1 MKEKGGL
8 KKNLLRIKFQK
19 VSSQMLELEERVQSL
34 CQSFPLIDTHKA
46 ILTVTEKRPVRLKI
60 EIVKLF
66 MQSIFGKIHF
76 LSDHS

>member
-34 CQSFPLIDTHKA
+34 CQSFPLIDTHEA

-60 EIVKLF
+60 EIRTDAPEIE
-66 MQSIFGKIHF
+66 QRTTI
-76 LSDHS
+76 

>member
-34 CQSFPLIDTHKA
+34 CQSFPLIDTHEA
-46 ILTVTEKRPVRLKI
+46 ILTVTEKRPVRLN